1 MHEALGNTFAARA
14 FSSAKNRYCIVIN
27 RGNDETIFFV
37 GTFQV
42 TTELS
47 FNYFQS
53 LERELMAQGVHMT
66 DAIVESAFCHMMRRS
81 SDARH
86 ASSDTTIPPLNIHA
100 LQGIAEMPRALAHEP
115 SLHDATEGS
124 TARRSIARISSEVST
139 VGGSAPS
146 SVFLACMPSGRGA
159 SSIMSVQELAISQKT
174 RAK

>member
-14 FSSAKNRYCIVIN
+14 FSSAKNRYCIVLN

-66 DAIVESAFCHMMRRS
+66 DAIVESAFCHMMWR
-81 SDARH
+81 
-86 ASSDTTIPPLNIHA
+86 SSDTTIPILNIHA
-100 LQGIAEMPRALAHEP
+100 LPRIAEMPRALAHEP